1 MMMLLCDQITT
12 SHLAIVYRAGGM
24 QDCRAREAYL
34 SSSIKALYNKER
46 VFCCLLCIMMMF
58 DCLART
64 EVTPLKKCHA
74 NAQTY
79 SCQYY
84 LVVLQSMYQKKYI
97 STLPIVQLSFNT
109 RSIFDQRSMVYHV
122 FNKNVKRCPS
132 TTFRRL
138 STRIGLRIAKMFCIR
153 KENKMS
159 SFLQLYMSEK
169 CEYYI
174 FLGSDL

>member
-1 MMMLLCDQITT
+1 
-12 SHLAIVYRAGGM
+12 
-24 QDCRAREAYL
+24 
-34 SSSIKALYNKER
+34 
-46 VFCCLLCIMMMF
+46 
-58 DCLART
+58 
-64 EVTPLKKCHA
+64 
-74 NAQTY
+74 
-79 SCQYY
+79 
-84 LVVLQSMYQKKYI
+84 MYQKKYI

-109 RSIFDQRSMVYHV
+109 RSRFDQRSMVYHV

-174 FLGSDL
+174 FLGSDLWWLLDQKLEVVTLLKFAMQRQRPDIRYSEKCHEFFCQTMKYTLLCRM